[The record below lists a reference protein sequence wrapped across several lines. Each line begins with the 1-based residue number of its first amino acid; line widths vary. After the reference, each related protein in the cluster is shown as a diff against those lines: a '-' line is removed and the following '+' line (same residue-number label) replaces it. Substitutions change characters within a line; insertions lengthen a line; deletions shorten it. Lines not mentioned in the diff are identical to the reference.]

1 MTAAHCT
8 CSDQRQNPET
18 NYPCRLSPNSNQI
31 KKGENEI
38 TAFGGSNSRN
48 FLTTSED
55 VLTWE
60 IDVAHVMDGFLA
72 DVRRY
77 NYDIAMLK
85 INDKKMHDR
94 KTIRRQSFFD
104 PVVLKRLYFKD
115 KSKLNTAKIIPV
127 CLAAINTD
135 TKSKKFR
142 AVGWGTIYEE
152 ISSSSI
158 LRNPIMSSCMTS
170 EASPRFWKFRNCD
183 MESMKKGFP
192 IIGRYWECEKN
203 SPPPGYSNDRAKRC
217 MKYWSD
223 AGMSWDH
230 LKNRPL
236 IERLNE
242 QDKMYIHNQHEDLV
256 EVCYNPELLSVNGW
270 CKVKQVGKP
279 DPIPAWGMC
288 SPSCNS
294 TILKVGISTKDISCV
309 NTFSSYF

>member
-8 CSDQRQNPET
+8 CSDQHKNPES
-18 NYPCRLSPNSNQI
+18 NHPCRLAPNSNQI
-31 KKGENEI
+31 RKGRNEI
-38 TAFGGSNSRN
+38 TVFGGSNSRN

-55 VLTWE
+55 VLKWE
-60 IDVAHVMDGFLA
+60 IDVAQAMDGFLA

-85 INDKKMHDR
+85 INDKKMHGTPHR
-94 KTIRRQSFFD
+94 TPFFD
-104 PVVLKRLYFKD
+104 PVVLKD

-127 CLAAINTD
+127 CLAAVNTD

-152 ISSSSI
+152 ISSSYSI

-203 SPPPGYSNDRAKRC
+203 SPPPGYSNDRAERC

-223 AGMSWDH
+223 AGMSRDH
-230 LKNRPL
+230 LKNKPL
-236 IERLNE
+236 KERLNE
-242 QDKMYIHNQHEDLV
+242 QDKMYIYNQHEDLV

-270 CKVKQVGKP
+270 CRVFQAGKP

-294 TILKVGISTKDISCV
+294 TILKAGISI
-309 NTFSSYF
+309 

>member
-1 MTAAHCT
+1 MA
-8 CSDQRQNPET
+8 
-18 NYPCRLSPNSNQI
+18 PNRNQI
-31 KKGENEI
+31 KKGENDI
-38 TAFGGSNSRN
+38 TVFGGSNSRN

-55 VLTWE
+55 VLKWE
-60 IDVAHVMDGFLA
+60 IDVAQAMDGFLA

-85 INDKKMHDR
+85 INDKKMHG
-94 KTIRRQSFFD
+94 TPHLTPFFD
-104 PVVLKRLYFKD
+104 PVGLKD

-127 CLAAINTD
+127 CLAAVNTD

-152 ISSSSI
+152 ISSSLI

-170 EASPRFWKFRNCD
+170 EAGPRFWKFRNCD
-183 MESMKKGFP
+183 MESMKKGIP
-192 IIGRYWECEKN
+192 IIRQYWECEKN
-203 SPPPGYSNDRAKRC
+203 SPPPGYSNERAERC

-242 QDKMYIHNQHEDLV
+242 QDKMYIHNQNDDLV

-270 CKVKQVGKP
+270 CKVKQVGKKE
-279 DPIPAWGMC
+279 PIPAWGMC

-294 TILKVGISTKDISCV
+294 TILKVGISL
-309 NTFSSYF
+309 